1 LINWTASK
9 FKISFV
15 SKDVIKRMKR
25 QPTEWEKIFT
35 IHIPDK
41 GINIQNTQGTPTTQ
55 PQKYPNNPIQK
66 WAKGLNRHFSKEDI
80 LMPMKMCS
88 TSLVIKEMQIKN
100 HSEIPLPTY

>member
-1 LINWTASK
+1 LVKDLSIKTIKLLGKKKKNTGEKLHDIVFGNDSFGYDTKSTGNKRKNLINWTASK

-41 GINIQNTQGTPTTQ
+41 GINIQNT
-55 PQKYPNNPIQK
+55 
-66 WAKGLNRHFSKEDI
+66 
-80 LMPMKMCS
+80 
-88 TSLVIKEMQIKN
+88 
-100 HSEIPLPTY
+100 